1 LAAKQTTQTQKYYE
15 KDLELELEMHSLKQA
30 KERHE
35 KIEQNLSNEIN
46 ELNRGFAHERKQ
58 LLE

>member
-1 LAAKQTTQTQKYYE
+1 
-15 KDLELELEMHSLKQA
+15 MHSLKQA
-30 KERHE
+30 KERHD